1 MIWSLGRR
9 WGGCSLVDPVL
20 VAKAAATLLTNE
32 KARKGVGWA
41 IAAILSPV
49 IVVVALLCVLGSGA
63 VSHNISAAQLCF
75 QGGEIPADVPAEYR
89 VCIEQTRASFAEL
102 DEIIADIQSNMDE
115 GNSLDPI
122 RVKAVFF
129 SLYFGGEAPPLAQF
143 AHCFASSETRT
154 ETVTEKDEDGNEIE
168 VERIYNVFVP
178 IEDMAKVYANLA
190 ASLGVEITEEQKTN
204 ADSVYN
210 LIKYGYPAAGGGS
223 FDGADVPYVG
233 ADGFC
238 SPVGANWR
246 NIVTSEFGGRI
257 DPITGQRDGHTGMDL
272 AVPTGTPV
280 RAALPGTVRVAKYDS
295 SYGYYV
301 TIGHENGLLTLYG
314 HNSRLLV
321 RPGQTVQAG
330 DVISLSGSTG
340 RSTGPHLHFE
350 VRVNGQRTNPRYYLP

>member
-1 MIWSLGRR
+1 M
-9 WGGCSLVDPVL
+9 
-20 VAKAAATLLTNE
+20 AKAAAALLTNE

-41 IAAILSPV
+41 IVAILSPIIV
-49 IVVVALLCVLGSGA
+49 IAALLCVLGSGA

-75 QGGEIPADVPAEYR
+75 QDGPLPADTPAEYR
-89 VCIEQTRASFAEL
+89 VCIEQMRQNFTEL
-102 DEIIADIQSNMDE
+102 DESIAAIESNMED
-115 GNSLDPI
+115 GDSLDPI
-122 RVKAVFF
+122 RVKAVFY
-129 SLYFGGEAPPLAQF
+129 SLYFGGEAPLITQF
-143 AHCFASSETRT
+143 ANCFATSEIRTR
-154 ETVTEKDEDGNEIE
+154 TVTETDEEGYEIE
-168 VERIYNVFVP
+168 LEQIYTVAIP
-178 IEDMAKVYANLA
+178 IEDMATVYANLA
-190 ASLGVEITEEQKTN
+190 ASLGVRITEEQKSN
-204 ADSVYN
+204 ADSVYS
-210 LIKYGYPAAGGGS
+210 LIKYGYPTTSEGGS
-223 FDGADVPYVG
+223 FAGSDVPFVG

-272 AVPTGTPV
+272 AVPMGTPV

-301 TIGHENGLLTLYG
+301 TIGHENGLITLYA

-321 RPGQTVQAG
+321 SPGQTVQAG

-350 VRVNGQRTNPRYYLP
+350 VRINGERTNPRYYLP